1 MKAIN
6 FFLLFIVSINLG
18 AWWDTGHKMVCDEA
32 YKLLS
37 TDALE
42 QVDPLIEEHGS
53 FGEACL

>member
-1 MKAIN
+1 MKVIN
-6 FFLLFIVSINLG
+6 LFLLFIVSINLG

-42 QVDPLIEEHGS
+42 QVDPLIKKHGS
-53 FGEACL
+53 FG